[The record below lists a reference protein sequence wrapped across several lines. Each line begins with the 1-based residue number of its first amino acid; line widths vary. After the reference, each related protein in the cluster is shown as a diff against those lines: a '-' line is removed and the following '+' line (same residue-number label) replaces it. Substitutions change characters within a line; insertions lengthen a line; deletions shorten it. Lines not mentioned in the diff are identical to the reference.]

1 MSLTDNSQK
10 DSKYSILDLGFDK
23 LITKSSLI
31 PDLVTP
37 ELQNIITQAVAP
49 KNVTSGELLSILRFG
64 KTRFD
69 NTESGF
75 ILGLDESVAK
85 FYIGD
90 SASYLNWDGVTLTV
104 SSIAVAGGSDE
115 AYGATWDASLGVPT
129 KNAIYDKIEDI
140 LNGVTFTGDVV
151 VPDEAYGAGWNA
163 SLEVPT
169 KNAVYDKVEDILDG
183 VTFSGD
189 VSVPDEAYGAGW
201 NGSVEVPTKNA
212 VYDKI
217 ETISASITYKSGA
230 ATKDLTDASTTQNIA
245 HGIGTTPK
253 MVKVTGVSGEDPLVS
268 IATTIYTDA
277 QSSVYAMI
285 TNDTSAGATGAT
297 FRLANETI
305 GAYQAGVVT
314 VDATNIIITWTKT
327 GLPAGTAR
335 LIWEAVN

>member
-169 KNAVYDKVEDILDG
+169 KNAVYDK
-183 VTFSGD
+183 
-189 VSVPDEAYGAGW
+189 
-201 NGSVEVPTKNA
+201 
-212 VYDKI
+212 I

-253 MVKVTGVSGEDPLVS
+253 MVKVTGVSGEGPLVS